1 MDKVRVLA
9 ANAFRDVL
17 HRRVVY
23 VAMFLAV
30 VGVLL
35 MLSPLVFLRMAKEA
49 GETEIAERV
58 GASVVVEILSMWSS
72 GAALIGLF
80 IGATAISAEVKAK
93 TIVTVLARPV
103 GRAEYLVGKWLGIQL
118 FVLLFLGVGVV
129 AACAA
134 AGYFH
139 VQPSRVFPLAIGE
152 LFVDAVFFCALS
164 VALGGIAPP
173 VVAGAATVFCRL
185 MPSFARPFLADP
197 RPWVHWLASAGY
209 YLAPAQM
216 PASLLGESF
225 AKELL
230 APHYGL
236 YAQVLVEN
244 VLYAAAVMVVAC
256 LVFTRREVR
265 LSS

>member
-80 IGATAISAEVKAK
+80 IGAGWAWWRPALRPGTS
-93 TIVTVLARPV
+93 TCSRPV
-103 GRAEYLVGKWLGIQL
+103 
-118 FVLLFLGVGVV
+118 
-129 AACAA
+129 C
-134 AGYFH
+134 
-139 VQPSRVFPLAIGE
+139 SRSRSAS
-152 LFVDAVFFCALS
+152 CS
-164 VALGGIAPP
+164 S
-173 VVAGAATVFCRL
+173 TRC
-185 MPSFARPFLADP
+185 SSAR
-197 RPWVHWLASAGY
+197 
-209 YLAPAQM
+209 
-216 PASLLGESF
+216 
-225 AKELL
+225 
-230 APHYGL
+230 
-236 YAQVLVEN
+236 
-244 VLYAAAVMVVAC
+244 
-256 LVFTRREVR
+256 
-265 LSS
+265 